1 MRGPCADDRQRVDN
15 GKPPSRWGWIN
26 SPLAF
31 DTLDRGRL
39 AGFTHVVR
47 HHRGFGCS
55 GAGDAH
61 GSRPASQSAYAAPYH
76 TFHMGYYLL
85 EYALIDDYL
94 ARRAAFREAH
104 LALAREAHRRGD
116 LILAGALA
124 EPTDRAV
131 LVWRTE
137 DRSVVER
144 FIDGDPYVRNSL
156 VTSWTIRPWT
166 VVIGEAAGQS

>member
-1 MRGPCADDRQRVDN
+1 MV
-15 GKPPSRWGWIN
+15 
-26 SPLAF
+26 
-31 DTLDRGRL
+31 RL
-39 AGFTHVVR
+39 HGAP
-47 HHRGFGCS
+47 GCS
-55 GAGDAH
+55 GAGDGE
-61 GSRPASQSAYAAPYH
+61 GSRPAAHHHGPPYH

-85 EYALIDDYL
+85 EYALIDDYV

-104 LALAREAHRRGD
+104 LALAQEAHRRRD

-131 LVWRTE
+131 LVWRTD

-144 FIDGDPYVRNSL
+144 FIDRDPYVHNGL

-166 VVIGEAAGQS
+166 VVIGEGAGQS